1 MKLSKHIWERIRGRL
16 PGQEAVRQNLKLLY
30 AGTDGIKEEELYYTE
45 KISLLVKVLAAGLL
59 SLIHISEP
67 TRPY

>member
-1 MKLSKHIWERIRGRL
+1 MYK
-16 PGQEAVRQNLKLLY
+16 RQLFNYGAFQADDVLKTRDALMAYSVGLT
-30 AGTDGIKEEELYYTE
+30 GLI
-45 KISLLVKVLAAGLL
+45 LVKVLAL